1 MFCAVARASQIVTVS
16 RSWRWS
22 QRVQVLMSSTSFR
35 APRRYWP
42 ELMTGATHNAP
53 GGVIAANRST
63 VGDCEKFWIESSR
76 RVLRKLT
83 LRTCYNTYVGVD
95 TEGRVSA
102 NRLQEAQLESFVI
115 NWPNPHQT
123 ICSFRTHL
131 GTFLGAPD
139 DSGHTLVGD
148 SPAALANELFNMKL
162 ED

>member
-1 MFCAVARASQIVTVS
+1 MSRSVLLAVAAALVCTACARPILASLRTAHGLYVTA
-16 RSWRWS
+16 
-22 QRVQVLMSSTSFR
+22 Q
-35 APRRYWP
+35 
-42 ELMTGATHNAP
+42 P